1 MNYELTGKLV
11 DKMDT
16 EQVKESFRKREFV
29 VETNEKSGTMVFTEI
44 IKFQLVQDKCELID
58 SFNLNDD
65 ITVHFNIRGRKWE
78 KNGNVSYFTN
88 LDAWRIEPAKQQ
100 ATSAGSSPAAPEP
113 PAAPQGNFPP
123 PGEND
128 IPPMTEEDDDLPF

>member
-1 MNYELTGKLV
+1 MSYELTGKLV

-16 EQVKESFRKREFV
+16 DQVKESFRKREFV

-78 KNGNVSYFTN
+78 KNGNASYFTN
-88 LDAWRIEPAKQQ
+88 LDVWRIEPAQQ
-100 ATSAGSSPAAPEP
+100 VSASGGSVAAPPTP

-123 PGEND
+123 PGED
-128 IPPMTEEDDDLPF
+128 DVPPITEENDDLPF

>member
-1 MNYELTGKLV
+1 MSYELTGKLV

-16 EQVKESFRKREFV
+16 EQVKDNFRKREFV

-58 SFNLNDD
+58 SFNLNDN

-88 LDAWRIEPAKQQ
+88 LDAWRIEPANQS
-100 ATSAGSSPAAPEP
+100 SAAPGSSSAPQAP
-113 PAAPQGNFPP
+113 PSAPQGNFPP
-123 PGEND
+123 PGED
-128 IPPMTEEDDDLPF
+128 DVPPMTEENDDLPF